1 MFWVIMSILF
11 LIVGSVIF
19 ILAFVQLRYFNH
31 FDSVDIIYEEDDLI
45 SENDVSGYDNEVYRK
60 KQASSE
66 SLLDYYM
73 LSRKQNQT
81 FLMTKFIKP
90 ISETT
95 LEIFVFDY
103 DQKLIKSMVIKYIK
117 KIDKTPMILL
127 PEHTAFVNVNMRHK
141 GLEKT
146 KIEAANDKK
155 IHKISMISMIT
166 SVGLYLV
173 LISIAYGLLTLL
185 SGDLNMYMNL
195 ATILLGLAMITGISI
210 INYIGVYLWMKMR
223 FLNGSDDH
231 E

>member
-11 LIVGSVIF
+11 LIVGSVTF
-19 ILAFVQLRYFNH
+19 ILAFVQLRNFNH
-31 FDSVDIIYEEDDLI
+31 FESVDIIYEEDDLI
-45 SENDVSGYDNEVYRK
+45 SENDVNGYDNEVYRK

-66 SLLDYYM
+66 TLLDYYM
-73 LSRKQNQT
+73 ISRKQNQT

-90 ISETT
+90 INETS

-103 DQKLIKSMVIKYIK
+103 DQKLIKSMVIKYVK

-127 PEHTAFVNVNMRHK
+127 PEHTAFVNVDMRHK

-146 KIEAANDKK
+146 KIEAENDKK
-155 IHKISMISMIT
+155 IHKINMISMIT
-166 SVGLYLV
+166 SVGLFLV

-223 FLNGSDDH
+223 FLNGSDDR